1 MERIFKRETANQYNN
16 VDMSKKEVVQV
27 RCRECKYSK
36 PFSELVISCERK
48 EQNFVGNSLRI
59 CSSFIRKAGL

>member
-1 MERIFKRETANQYNN
+1 
-16 VDMSKKEVVQV
+16 MSKKEVVQV

-59 CSSFIRKAGL
+59 CSSFIRKASLSATHP